1 MTEHQNKDQRREQIL
16 DAAGQLFANKG
27 FDKTSVDE
35 IAREAGL
42 SKGAIYW
49 YFPSK
54 EQILI
59 GLAEKF
65 EMQNQDTV
73 IQSAG
78 EDAYGPEAL
87 YKAHRF
93 IYADKQN
100 NPLPDL
106 LFQQFVSMGQKY
118 PEIAEAL
125 DRTQKSWVGIIAGLL
140 DKAVERGDFRPFDTK
155 LIAEAISAM
164 YRGTCTTKYGTS
176 ERAVEIVEYACK
188 LIYDALVTDKRLE
201 ELATQATGATR

>member
-1 MTEHQNKDQRREQIL
+1 MTEHLNKDQRREQIL
-16 DAAGQLFANKG
+16 DAAAQLFANKG

-35 IAREAGL
+35 VAREAGL

-78 EDAYGPEAL
+78 EDAFGPEAL
-87 YKAHRF
+87 YMAHRA
-93 IYADKQN
+93 IYADKLN

-106 LFQQFVSMGQKY
+106 LFQQFVSMGAKY
-118 PEIAEAL
+118 PEITFCAL
-125 DRTQKSWVGIIAGLL
+125 DRTQKSW
-140 DKAVERGDFRPFDTK
+140 
-155 LIAEAISAM
+155 
-164 YRGTCTTKYGTS
+164 
-176 ERAVEIVEYACK
+176 
-188 LIYDALVTDKRLE
+188 
-201 ELATQATGATR
+201 